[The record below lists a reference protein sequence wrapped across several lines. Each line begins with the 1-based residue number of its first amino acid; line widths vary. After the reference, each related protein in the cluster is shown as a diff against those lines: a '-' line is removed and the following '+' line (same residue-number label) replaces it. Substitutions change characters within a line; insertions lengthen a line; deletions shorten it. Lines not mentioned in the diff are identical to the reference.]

1 MFLFR
6 ITLYSSVWVVSQN
19 EKHDFMKGKSSS
31 NVIAYYGKDTC
42 SQDEGKVVDLVF
54 LNFSKA
60 FDTILHSILP
70 DKLSICELNR

>member
-1 MFLFR
+1 
-6 ITLYSSVWVVSQN
+6 VWVVSQN